1 MLENSLNIG
10 GSEWMIIIFV
20 AVVLV
25 LGTGKLPGAA
35 KKMGKIA
42 SEYNNAK
49 NEIQEQMKEATEEI
63 PKISGPVE
71 TEREKLEMIAK
82 SAGIKTEGTRQMMN
96 FKKKFHQRWVKG
108 QQILLKQN
116 KNYFGFLIRY
126 RFLSNLFLAN
136 L

>member
-35 KKMGKIA
+35 KKMGKVV

-49 NEIQEQMKEATEEI
+49 NEIQQQMKEVNEEV

-71 TEREKLEMIAK
+71 TEKEKLEMIAK
-82 SAGIKTEGTRQMMN
+82 SSGIKVEGKTNDELQKEISSKMGKRTTDTTET
-96 FKKKFHQRWVKG
+96 K
-108 QQILLKQN
+108 
-116 KNYFGFLIRY
+116 
-126 RFLSNLFLAN
+126 
-136 L
+136 

>member
-1 MLENSLNIG
+1 MIENSLNIG

-35 KKMGKIA
+35 KKMGKVV

-49 NEIQEQMKEATEEI
+49 NEIQQQMKDVTEEV

-71 TEREKLEMIAK
+71 TEREKLETIAK
-82 SAGIKTEGTRQMMN
+82 SAGIKIEDKTDDELQKEISSKMGKRTTDTTET
-96 FKKKFHQRWVKG
+96 K
-108 QQILLKQN
+108 
-116 KNYFGFLIRY
+116 
-126 RFLSNLFLAN
+126 
-136 L
+136 

>member
-35 KKMGKIA
+35 KKMGKVV

-49 NEIQEQMKEATEEI
+49 NEIQQQMKEVNEEI

-82 SAGIKTEGTRQMMN
+82 SAGIKTEDKTNDELQKEISSKMGKRTTDTT
-96 FKKKFHQRWVKG
+96 KTK
-108 QQILLKQN
+108 
-116 KNYFGFLIRY
+116 
-126 RFLSNLFLAN
+126 
-136 L
+136 

>member
-1 MLENSLNIG
+1 MLEYSLNIG

-35 KKMGKIA
+35 KKMGKVV
-42 SEYNNAK
+42 SEYNSAK
-49 NEIQEQMKEATEEI
+49 NEIQQQMKEVTEEV

-82 SAGIKTEGTRQMMN
+82 SAGITTEGKTDDEIQKEISAKM
-96 FKKKFHQRWVKG
+96 G
-108 QQILLKQN
+108 QKTTDTVSYTHLTLPTTP
-116 KNYFGFLIRY
+116 YV
-126 RFLSNLFLAN
+126 
-136 L
+136 

>member
-35 KKMGKIA
+35 KKMGKIV

-49 NEIQEQMKEATEEI
+49 NEIQEQMKEVTEEV

-71 TEREKLEMIAK
+71 TEREKIEMIAK
-82 SAGIKTEGTRQMMN
+82 SAGIKVENKTDEEIQKEISSKMGKRTTDTTG
-96 FKKKFHQRWVKG
+96 KK
-108 QQILLKQN
+108 
-116 KNYFGFLIRY
+116 
-126 RFLSNLFLAN
+126 
-136 L
+136 